1 MPLRCWTARNQ
12 ARKAHVAGE
21 VLGAREALD
30 LPQLEDQED
39 GREGADS
46 WNRLEAPHSGI
57 VPPALDELVIQAA
70 DLLIE
75 DPKQRE
81 AVLPN
86 RARNCTQG
94 QPLELSSPPHGQ
106 PACARGGL
114 QVAPAQQGQQP
125 IL

>member
-1 MPLRCWTARNQ
+1 MA
-12 ARKAHVAGE
+12 
-21 VLGAREALD
+21 LGKRWN
-30 LPQLEDQED
+30 LPELEDQED

-46 WNRLEAPHSGI
+46 RNGPAALHSGI
-57 VPPALDELVIQAA
+57 VPPALDELVILAA

-94 QPLELSSPPHGQ
+94 QPLEFSLPPHGQ
-106 PACARGGL
+106 LTFARGGL

-125 IL
+125 ILDLRPHPDETHPVAHQLPCLP